1 MKNAFLLSTVL
12 LMASFLTVS
21 GQENA
26 NSNGNDK
33 NHSPWSVSIS
43 YSPHFA
49 FSFNPDVNSQPYSD
63 FLFGFNGRFDRKL
76 EAERVTIS
84 LGVNFRYKNINHNSP
99 VNKENVTLLE
109 FPIQV
114 NYHLKKSVDKF
125 DPYLKSSIRLR
136 RFKSNYDGVV
146 QAIGVVNTNYI
157 DYQPGIDI
165 GYGSFI
171 KIYKNLD
178 LLFESSLGYGL
189 TNSFPNRA
197 YFDLLLGIKFN
208 L

>member
-1 MKNAFLLSTVL
+1 MKNVFLISTFIFI
-12 LMASFLTVS
+12 ASFLTVS

-26 NSNGNDK
+26 HSNGNDQ
-33 NHSPWSVSIS
+33 NNSPWSVSLS

-49 FSFNPDVNSQPYSD
+49 FSFNPDANSRLYRD
-63 FLFGFNGRFDRKL
+63 FLFGFNARFDRKL

-84 LGVNFRYKNINHNSP
+84 FGVNFRNKNINHKSTDI
-99 VNKENVTLLE
+99 KENMTLFE

-114 NYHLKKSVDKF
+114 NYHLKNTVDRF
-125 DPYLKSSIRLR
+125 DPYLKSSVRLC
-136 RFKSNYDGVV
+136 RFKSNYDQAGVV
-146 QAIGVVNTNYI
+146 VNPIYV
-157 DYQPGIDI
+157 DYQPFIDI

-171 KIYKNLD
+171 KIYKNLN
-178 LLFESSLGYGL
+178 LLLESSLGYGL

-197 YFDLLLGIKFN
+197 YFDLLIGIKFN